1 MTTRQNQLNRIL
13 ADIDRQI
20 ASAEVELLGTMD
32 DGELRR
38 LIEKSAGLEL
48 LRQRVESQLKD
59 GEHVIAGVKELSER
73 ELAVFRLIGGGLTSG
88 QIAERLQIAVSTVE
102 TYRERIKDKLQL
114 ATGLELNRAAIL
126 WAQRRSNGGNDPQN
140 SVATT

>member
-1 MTTRQNQLNRIL
+1 MPTRQNQLNRIL

-38 LIEKSAGLEL
+38 LIEKSAGLQL

-73 ELAVFRLIGGGLTSG
+73 ELAVFRLIGGGITSA
-88 QIAERLQIAVSTVE
+88 QIAERLQISVSTVE

-114 ATGLELNRAAIL
+114 ATGTELNRAAIL
-126 WAQRRSNGGNDPQN
+126 WAQRRSNGGTDPQN
-140 SVATT
+140 SFPTT